1 MSLIIR
7 VYMYGSTPGLRA
19 DYKGLR
25 LMGLEVNSLLI
36 TKYLRRVDSEGN
48 LKLLTK
54 FHDDFVFRRPNELS
68 LFLCSVN

>member
-25 LMGLEVNSLLI
+25 VVVLEVNSLLI
-36 TKYLRRVDSEGN
+36 TKYLRRVDLEGSF
-48 LKLLTK
+48 KIPTK
-54 FHDDFVFRRPNELS
+54 VYVAFRRPISIELS
-68 LFLCSVN
+68 VFLCGFN

>member
-36 TKYLRRVDSEGN
+36 TKYLRRVDLEGN
-48 LKLLTK
+48 LKLQAK
-54 FHDDFVFRRPNELS
+54 GGVAFRRPI
-68 LFLCSVN
+68 SVEH